1 MQLSEKRRTGTFC
14 AILVTC
20 IVCSMLSTAL
30 TTALPQIMVDFG
42 VDTVTGQWLTS
53 VYSLVMGILILVTP
67 FLIRRLPTRR
77 LYLLTLT
84 VFILGLALCG
94 FTRSFPVMMAGRI
107 LQAAGNGVMVSLGQV
122 VLLTI
127 YPKEKRGSIMGVY
140 GLAIGAAPVL
150 APTLAGLIVD
160 AFGWRMIFCLVLIIS
175 LLAWILTAVTFGNVL
190 ETGKEKFDTLS
201 LTLCAAGYSGI
212 LLGAGNL
219 GRHGLLEPQVW
230 LPLLIGFLGAGCF
243 IYRQLKLPQPFLE
256 LRILKTAQFRTAV
269 IASMLMYASMM
280 AASILLPIYVQSV
293 RGHSATVSGLV
304 TMPGSLAMALVSPFS
319 GKAYDKMGIRKVF
332 LLGSILLTISSGGMI
347 SLGLTTPLPW
357 VAVLNVLRN
366 IAIGCMMMPF
376 VTWGMSGLEDRY
388 VSHGTALL
396 TSLRTVAGSF
406 GSAVFVAVVSMVA
419 QIVQNSRGDIGS
431 LGMQASQEAQ
441 VLADAQAAGM
451 RAAFLGLTLIGLA
464 ELFLAW
470 RSCFRRD

>member
-1 MQLSEKRRTGTFC
+1 
-14 AILVTC
+14 
-20 IVCSMLSTAL
+20 
-30 TTALPQIMVDFG
+30 
-42 VDTVTGQWLTS
+42 
-53 VYSLVMGILILVTP
+53 
-67 FLIRRLPTRR
+67 
-77 LYLLTLT
+77 
-84 VFILGLALCG
+84 
-94 FTRSFPVMMAGRI
+94 
-107 LQAAGNGVMVSLGQV
+107 
-122 VLLTI
+122 
-127 YPKEKRGSIMGVY
+127 
-140 GLAIGAAPVL
+140 
-150 APTLAGLIVD
+150 
-160 AFGWRMIFCLVLIIS
+160 
-175 LLAWILTAVTFGNVL
+175 
-190 ETGKEKFDTLS
+190 
-201 LTLCAAGYSGI
+201 
-212 LLGAGNL
+212 
-219 GRHGLLEPQVW
+219 
-230 LPLLIGFLGAGCF
+230 
-243 IYRQLKLPQPFLE
+243 
-256 LRILKTAQFRTAV
+256 
-269 IASMLMYASMM
+269 
-280 AASILLPIYVQSV
+280 
-293 RGHSATVSGLV
+293 
-304 TMPGSLAMALVSPFS
+304 MPGSLAMALVSPFS